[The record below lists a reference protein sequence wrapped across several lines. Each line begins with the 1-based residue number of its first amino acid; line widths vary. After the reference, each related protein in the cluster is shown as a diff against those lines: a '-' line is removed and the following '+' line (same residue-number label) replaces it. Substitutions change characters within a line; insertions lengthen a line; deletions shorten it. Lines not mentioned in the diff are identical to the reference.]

1 MDLRGVVVLIIGI
14 SNDIGEVLADILL
27 KYHATVIGTFY
38 KNKIKKDYETIKCNV
53 TKEKEVQNLFS
64 YVKSKYSHI
73 DVVVNLVGLD
83 ISNDIKDKSYEE
95 FMNVVS
101 VNLGGTFN
109 IAKYASIYMER
120 GTLINMASTDGIDTF
135 NPLSLDYAA
144 SKAGIINLTKNL
156 ALRLKNIKV
165 CGLAP
170 NWIDTKNTLSMDP
183 EYLKAELERV
193 EQTKLISKESVA
205 LKIMEIMINDDI
217 VSGTICVMRD
227 GNE

>member
-53 TKEKEVQNLFS
+53 APQNNIIS
-64 YVKSKYSHI
+64 
-73 DVVVNLVGLD
+73 N
-83 ISNDIKDKSYEE
+83 SNDIKDKSYEE

-101 VNLGGTFN
+101 VNLGGAFN

-170 NWIDTKNTLSMDP
+170 NWIDTKNTLSMNP